1 MSTRRAVDDYT
12 DTVDDDGD
20 DDIYNHAVVTIL
32 ISTITISTIIINITT
47 FIMLFS
53 LSNFVISVMK

>member
-1 MSTRRAVDDYT
+1 MDDYT

-20 DDIYNHAVVTIL
+20 DDNHNHVVVTIL
-32 ISTITISTIIINITT
+32 ISTITISTSIINITT